1 MNLSVEIVSRALIFF
16 FFFFS
21 LLLLCDANFT
31 DVGRMCLMEAIT
43 FVSIRVSSNVTND
56 PEKHEQPLE

>member
-1 MNLSVEIVSRALIFF
+1 VNVSVEIVSRALIFF
-16 FFFFS
+16 CFS
-21 LLLLCDANFT
+21 LLWLCDANFT

-56 PEKHEQPLE
+56 PEKHQQPLE